1 MAYTSCSSV
10 LNGNIAMDCDS
21 PIVGGYTGLGVIVR
35 MGANPTITRD
45 AANPRKITNIT
56 SAKGGV
62 FVINNAFVTPF
73 TGSNT
78 AGNTDNGFGVYRKTV
93 SMQIPLRGGDV
104 SKDIIEPLVDDPE
117 GYLIILQKRDRVGD
131 GSFEV
136 IGSISGA
143 RGDVSTLT
151 RDENANGGMW
161 SVSMVC
167 DESYAE
173 VALVGADGTYES
185 AKTVFDNLIASTTI
199 GVLSL
204 SGSEKKSNITSSLT

>member
-10 LNGNIAMDCDS
+10 LNGNIAMDCDN

-35 MGANPTITRD
+35 LGANPTITRD
-45 AANPRKITNIT
+45 ATNPRKIKSIT
-56 SAKGGV
+56 AVSGGV
-62 FVINNAFVTPF
+62 FAINNAFVTPF

-104 SKDIIEPLVDDPE
+104 SKNIIEPLVDDPE

-136 IGSISGA
+136 IGSIGGA

-167 DESYAE
+167 DEPYAE

-185 AKTVFDNLIASTTI
+185 AKTVFDALLDGVTISTLTLQ
-199 GVLSL
+199 GK
-204 SGSEKKSNITSSLT
+204 EKKKLE

>member
-1 MAYTSCSSV
+1 
-10 LNGNIAMDCDS
+10 MDCDN

-35 MGANPTITRD
+35 LGANPTITRD
-45 AANPRKITNIT
+45 ATNPRKITNIT
-56 SAKGGV
+56 SDKGGV
-62 FVINNAFVTPF
+62 FAINNAFVTPF

-104 SKDIIEPLVDDPE
+104 SKNIIEPLVDDPE
-117 GYLIILQKRDRVGD
+117 GYLVILQKRDRVGD

-136 IGSISGA
+136 IGSVSGA

-167 DESYAE
+167 DEPYAE

-185 AKTVFDNLIASTTI
+185 AKAAFDNLIASANI
-199 GVLSL
+199 GSITVM
-204 SGSEKKSNITSSLT
+204 SGEKKKNKSTSTSD

>member
-10 LNGNIAMDCDS
+10 LNGNIAMDCDN
-21 PIVGGYTGLGVIVR
+21 PIVGGYTGLGLIVR
-35 MGANPTITRD
+35 LGANPTITRD
-45 AANPRKITNIT
+45 ATNPRKIKTIT
-56 SAKGGV
+56 ASGGGV
-62 FVINNAFVTPF
+62 FAINNAFVTPF

-136 IGSISGA
+136 IGSVSGA
-143 RGDVSTLT
+143 RGDISTLT

-185 AKTVFDNLIASTTI
+185 AKAAYDNLKAQVQV
-199 GVLSL
+199 GVVSL
-204 SGSEKKSNITSSLT
+204 RQTEKKKIDSSQA